1 MLHFAQTAIHYINSS
16 NFSYYEILML
26 VCFGISWPVALLKSY
41 QTKSVKGKSFLF
53 LLLILLGY
61 IFGTVHKIMYSFDYV
76 IWLYIINGAMVL
88 ADMALWILYRNN
100 D

>member
-1 MLHFAQTAIHYINSS
+1 MFHLLHLLNNP

-26 VCFGISWPVALLKSY
+26 ICFGVSWPVAVLKTY

-53 LLLILLGY
+53 LFLILLGY
-61 IFGTVHKIMYSFDYV
+61 VFGIIHKVIYNFDYV
-76 IWLYIINGAMVL
+76 IWLYVANGLLVL
-88 ADMALWILYRNN
+88 ADMALWFRYKNN